1 MIFMGK
7 IISMVVKKWRP
18 DNRYWLAIG
27 SAVELVGRAAF
38 SRERMLLSRGGGH
51 FSKGEDG
58 AVIVEYP
65 EQTAQA
71 GRNAMEKPGAAGGL
85 ESPCQPAGPCE
96 SNSDVELGSKSGT
109 TPLTR
114 LVGAWICMM

>member
-58 AVIVEYP
+58 AVIVGTACSTSIQNKQPRLEGMP
-65 EQTAQA
+65 WRNLVLQVVWKALASPQAPVSQILTWSWAVNLEQ
-71 GRNAMEKPGAAGGL
+71 L
-85 ESPCQPAGPCE
+85 H
-96 SNSDVELGSKSGT
+96 
-109 TPLTR
+109 
-114 LVGAWICMM
+114 